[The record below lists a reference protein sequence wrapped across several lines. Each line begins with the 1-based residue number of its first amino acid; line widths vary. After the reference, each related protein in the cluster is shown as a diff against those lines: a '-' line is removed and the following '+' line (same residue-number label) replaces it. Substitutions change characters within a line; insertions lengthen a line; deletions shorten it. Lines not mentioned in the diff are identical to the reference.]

1 MHTLP
6 THTPPAPPLLSP
18 IRAGLRAFALLC
30 LWTLGG
36 AAGPARA
43 EEDGWARTLREHRTP
58 TGVRYAAVAAAKP
71 LDAYL
76 ASLATAVEPT
86 EPAAKMAFWINAY
99 NALTVDL
106 VADNW
111 PLASIRDLDGGQ
123 PWKRRSFVVAG
134 RSLSLD
140 HIEHQILRPMGDP
153 RVHAA
158 LNCASR
164 GCPPLAAA
172 PFTAAGLNAELE
184 AVTQAWIRGGGARLN
199 RTTKQL
205 ELSAIFDWFGEDFA
219 RSPAPPVPGL
229 TPKASAIAGFVARY
243 SSPEDAAALRA
254 GGYALRT
261 LPYDWSVN
269 LAR

>member
-1 MHTLP
+1 MQPGRPTLALP
-6 THTPPAPPLLSP
+6 VA
-18 IRAGLRAFALLC
+18 ALLVA
-30 LWTLGG
+30 LS
-36 AAGPARA
+36 PARA
-43 EEDGWARTLREHRTP
+43 HADDDGWAATLRAHRAP
-58 TGVRYAAVAAAKP
+58 DGVRYAAVAAQKP
-71 LDAYL
+71 LDGYL
-76 ASLATAVEPT
+76 SALSTAAEPS

-111 PLASIRDLDGGQ
+111 PLGSIRDLDGGQ
-123 PWKRRSFVVAG
+123 PWKRRSFTVAG

-172 PFTAAGLNAELE
+172 PFTAAGLDAELE
-184 AVTQAWIRGGGARLN
+184 AVTRAWIAGGGARLD
-199 RTTKQL
+199 RQAKVL
-205 ELSAIFDWFGEDFA
+205 RLSAIFDWFGDDFA
-219 RSPAPPVPGL
+219 RSPAPTVPGL
-229 TPKASAIAGFVARY
+229 TPKASAIAHFVARY
-243 SSPEDAAALRA
+243 SSPEDAEAIRA
-254 GGYALRT
+254 GGYALRFM
-261 LPYDWSVN
+261 PYDWSVN

>member
-1 MHTLP
+1 MP
-6 THTPPAPPLLSP
+6 RPPRAPWIALS
-18 IRAGLRAFALLC
+18 AAALL
-30 LWTLGG
+30 
-36 AAGPARA
+36 AALAPAPARA
-43 EEDGWARTLREHRTP
+43 EDDGWARTLREHRTAE
-58 TGVRYAAVAAAKP
+58 GVRYPAVAAQRP
-71 LDAYL
+71 LDGYL
-76 ASLATAVEPT
+76 AALATATVPT
-86 EPAAKMAFWINAY
+86 ERAAAMAFWINAY

-106 VADNW
+106 IADNW
-111 PLASIRDLDGGQ
+111 PLKSIRDLDGGQ
-123 PWKRRSFVVAG
+123 PWKRRSFVVGG
-134 RSLSLD
+134 RSLTLD

-172 PFTAAGLNAELE
+172 PFTAAGLEAELE

-199 RTTKQL
+199 RQTKQL
-205 ELSAIFDWFGEDFA
+205 ELSAIFDWFGDDFA

-229 TPKASAIAGFVARY
+229 TAKASAIAGFVARY
-243 SSPEDAAALRA
+243 SAPDDAAALRA
-254 GGYALRT
+254 GGYGLRT